1 MGPSLLAVVHLE
13 DLRDL
18 PILIAK
24 VISSIPR
31 EVYPLWEAL
40 RLADVGKRP
49 KGFRSSSSV
58 IVCPLEK
65 QRRSRAERGR
75 EDCPTLKHR
84 NWCVSLS
91 AVINW
96 MAAGSLSTQRE
107 RERGREGGGGSCPDS
122 CRQNFRRRNGDAR
135 PPRAHRV
142 RGAGALAPPLRE
154 MIVSPSDPANGDS
167 AVSSDE
173 DTCPPLLLR
182 MCVGGTPGRRGE
194 QRRRPRKRRR
204 VGQTQLPLR
213 KCLDE

>member
-1 MGPSLLAVVHLE
+1 M
-13 DLRDL
+13 
-18 PILIAK
+18 IAK

-40 RLADVGKRP
+40 RLADVGKLP

-65 QRRSRAERGR
+65 QRRSRAERGS
-75 EDCPTLKHR
+75 EDCPTQTQKLVR
-84 NWCVSLS
+84 VSLRCHQLDGCGLIIDS
-91 AVINW
+91 E
-96 MAAGSLSTQRE
+96 G
-107 RERGREGGGGSCPDS
+107 EGG
-122 CRQNFRRRNGDAR
+122 RRKEAAAAAQTLVAR
-135 PPRAHRV
+135 TSVVGTEMRGQGA
-142 RGAGALAPPLRE
+142 RGAGALASPLRE

-182 MCVGGTPGRRGE
+182 MCVGGTLSRRGE
-194 QRRRPRKRRR
+194 QRQRPRKRRR

>member
-1 MGPSLLAVVHLE
+1 MGPLCSQYVVHLE

-18 PILIAK
+18 SILIAK

-40 RLADVGKRP
+40 RLADVGKLP

-65 QRRSRAERGR
+65 QRRSRAERGS

-107 RERGREGGGGSCPDS
+107 GGKEAAAAAQTLVARTSVVGTEMRGQG
-122 CRQNFRRRNGDAR
+122 A
-135 PPRAHRV
+135 
-142 RGAGALAPPLRE
+142 RGAGALASPLRE

-182 MCVGGTPGRRGE
+182 MCVGGTPSRRGE
-194 QRRRPRKRRR
+194 QRQRPRKRRR
-204 VGQTQLPLR
+204 DGQTQLPLLR